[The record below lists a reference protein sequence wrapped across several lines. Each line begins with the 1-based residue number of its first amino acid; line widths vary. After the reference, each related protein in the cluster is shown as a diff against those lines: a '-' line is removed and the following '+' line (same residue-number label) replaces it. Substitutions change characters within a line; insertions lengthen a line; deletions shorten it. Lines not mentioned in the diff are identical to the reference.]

1 MRLKRLLVA
10 YIFGTFLA
18 TGCNP
23 NPEQNVGLPP
33 AEKRMD
39 QLLEKSKG
47 SWDALT
53 PEERKEVIT
62 TIGNG
67 NETTARVNFSARA
80 STSLPPSGGGR

>member
-1 MRLKRLLVA
+1 MKLKCLLPA
-10 YIFGTFLA
+10 FALGTILA

-23 NPEQNVGLPP
+23 NPEQKVGLPP
-33 AEKRMD
+33 AEKRID

-67 NETTARVNFSARA
+67 NETTAKVNFSARA
-80 STSLPPSGGGR
+80 STSLPPAAGGR

>member
-1 MRLKRLLVA
+1 MNLKCILTAFVLGAILV
-10 YIFGTFLA
+10 

-23 NPEQNVGLPP
+23 NPEQKVGLPP
-33 AEKRMD
+33 AEKRID

-53 PEERKEVIT
+53 PEERKEVIS

-67 NETTARVNFSARA
+67 NETTAKVNFSARA
-80 STSLPPSGGGR
+80 STSLPPAAGGR